1 MEDHLK
7 GSNLNLVIRANS
19 VELHD
24 NGATNESVVHSVK
37 IDKGDVETALKE
49 CYIFLNKN
57 INLRT
62 NINFSIPSEQI
73 KFFIKHI
80 DRKDLKDSVNLI
92 AEQFLKNEKNID
104 ISSILYNIVRT
115 GDLIEIS
122 VIDREQ
128 LLEAITFIENI
139 GFKVVSAV
147 GNLNDQKRSFVFDTK
162 LEFKEKAKFG
172 AVSPSKILHSGTK
185 FVISVTSKIFNA
197 NFWIN
202 FRSIRGF
209 SIFGFALVATI
220 TLALAYFD
228 RYSQKEALAGTDLP
242 IGKAI
247 IAKKAEKEVIKPRNV
262 FLFSQKTNFLPNQD
276 NSEIG
281 LAKTTDESRS
291 KVLPAKLK
299 NKYLGNKSIQMQS
312 ENFIYADQSE
322 LKIDNPDLK
331 IDDLSNTEFLT
342 KSREV
347 KLSITYNN
355 EINTNDPSINFSSNF
370 VLSSEKD
377 AAYSRPNLNLRSP
390 LNEIVIKKLSKLE
403 FETSK
408 DASQENSKI
417 IQKNPSRMSIAIG
430 ALEKQ
435 KFDRMMAYSQVSF
448 QNKEPARPRIRP
460 NKYPFEIKEIP
471 KEYARPRVR
480 PDGIE
485 ELAAKSQIFSDGQLG
500 QSIKPK
506 VRPKF
511 RKRIVV
517 SNYSEEGDEAS
528 VTGTILSAATKKSIV
543 KLATQKNAINKH
555 KLNVLSIYSRGS
567 EKRAIILFPTG
578 QTKLVKVGDRLDGGR
593 VAAIGT
599 TEIRYIKGGN
609 NLVLKIP
616 QG

>member
-1 MEDHLK
+1 MK

-24 NGATNESVVHSVK
+24 SGDTIESVVHSVK
-37 IDKGDVETALKE
+37 IDKGDVETALKD
-49 CYIFLNKN
+49 CYIFLNEN
-57 INLRT
+57 RNLRT

-80 DRKDLKDSVNLI
+80 DRKDLKDDVNLI

-122 VIDREQ
+122 VINREQ
-128 LLEAITFIENI
+128 LLEAITFIEKI

-162 LEFKEKAKFG
+162 LEFKEKPKFG
-172 AVSPSKILHSGTK
+172 SVAPSKIIHSGTN
-185 FVISVTSKIFNA
+185 FLSSVTYKIFNT
-197 NFWIN
+197 NSWIK

-209 SIFGFALVATI
+209 AIFGIASVATI

-228 RYSQKEALAGTDLP
+228 SSSQKETLVDTDLQ
-242 IGKAI
+242 IEKAI
-247 IAKKAEKEVIKPRNV
+247 IAKKEKNKTEKEFTKPLNV

-276 NSEIG
+276 NSKIE
-281 LAKTTDESRS
+281 LTKRPDESRS
-291 KVLPAKLK
+291 KILPAKLK
-299 NKYLGNKSIQMQS
+299 NKSLGNKSIQMKS
-312 ENFIYADQSE
+312 EDFFYADQSE
-322 LKIDNPDLK
+322 LKINNSSLK
-331 IDDLSNTEFLT
+331 IVGLLNTEFLT
-342 KSREV
+342 KSPEV
-347 KLSITYNN
+347 KLSISYNDA
-355 EINTNDPSINFSSNF
+355 INTYDPSINFSSNSG
-370 VLSSEKD
+370 LSSETD
-377 AAYSRPNLNLRSP
+377 ATYSRPDLNLRSP
-390 LNEIVIKKLSKLE
+390 LNEIEIKKLSKLE

-408 DASQENSKI
+408 DSSQENSKI
-417 IQKNPSRMSIAIG
+417 IQKTPLRMSIAIG

-435 KFDRMMAYSQVSF
+435 KFDRLMANFQISSQDIL
-448 QNKEPARPRIRP
+448 PTRPRIRP
-460 NKYPFEIKEIP
+460 NKYPFEIKKIP

-517 SNYSEEGDEAS
+517 SDYSEEGDEAS

-543 KLATQKNAINKH
+543 KLATQKNAINKR

-567 EKRAIILFPTG
+567 EKRAVVLFPTG